1 MESAAGTL
9 EGLEM
14 TAFGDHYR
22 GRRVLVTGHTGFKG
36 SWLAAWLQRL
46 GAEVYGYALAPDG
59 AQAHWHGLQ
68 LSIDATEGDV
78 ADAERLAAVIRRSR
92 PEIVFHLAAQP
103 LVRQSYAE
111 PLVTWATNVMGTAH
125 LLEACRHESAVRA
138 IVAVTTDKVY
148 ANQEWDWGY
157 REIDALGGHD
167 PYSAA
172 KAAMEVLC
180 DSYRQ
185 AFYAANE
192 GPLLATARAG
202 NVIGGGDWSMDRL
215 LPDAWRALMRGE
227 ELQIRSPNAVRPWQH
242 VLDCLSGYLLIGQ
255 RLLEG
260 DREAARAW
268 NLGPAVADTRRV
280 VEVLQALAKLWP
292 ELRWRTITGAGS
304 LHETTQLQLDST
316 LAYSRLG
323 WRPVWTFDQALTAT
337 AEWYRQQASGRLLTF
352 DQLDAYQA
360 AAIGA
365 VWTNLCN

>member
-1 MESAAGTL
+1 
-9 EGLEM
+9 M
-14 TAFGDHYR
+14 TAFGGRYR

-46 GAEVYGYALAPDG
+46 GAEVYGYSLAPASD
-59 AQAHWHGLQ
+59 QAHWHALQ
-68 LSIDATEGDV
+68 LSIDATEGDL
-78 ADAERLAAVIRRSR
+78 ADAERLTALIRRSR

-103 LVRQSYAE
+103 LVRKSYAE

-148 ANQEWDWGY
+148 ANREWNWGY

-172 KAAMEVLC
+172 KAAMELLC

-185 AFYAANE
+185 AFYAAKD

-202 NVIGGGDWSMDRL
+202 NVIGGGDWSVDRL
-215 LPDAWRALMRGE
+215 LPDAWRALRRGE
-227 ELQIRSPNAVRPWQH
+227 ELQIRSPNAIRPWQH

-260 DREAARAW
+260 DSEVARAW
-268 NLGPAVADTRRV
+268 NLGPAVTDTRRV
-280 VEVLQALAKLWP
+280 AEVLLALTRHWP
-292 ELRWRTITGAGS
+292 ELRWRATDGAGE
-304 LHETTQLQLDST
+304 LHETGQLQLDS
-316 LAYSRLG
+316 AQARSRLG
-323 WRPVWTFDQALTAT
+323 WLPVWTFDQALTAT
-337 AEWYRQQASGRLLTF
+337 AEWYWQQASGRLLTF
-352 DQLDAYQA
+352 DQLDAYRTA
-360 AAIGA
+360 ATGA
-365 VWTNLCN
+365 VWTRPCN